1 MRAQARWMLRRR
13 TSSRTTFVPEG
24 PARPHEALRPPRA
37 SEALGNNPDRQTAPR
52 PRDGAAFPHGNDVL
66 WNRRN
71 SMQLARCTVPTAAI
85 SYRQAESARGRD
97 FWLKPRSA
105 SPLGLK
111 PSGLRRGETLFFPP
125 RGRGGT
131 SPPQNGEAACW
142 KQRAGNALGPGKPPP
157 PPQTGERPTHK
168 PQPPPPKR
176 TEP

>member
-52 PRDGAAFPHGNDVL
+52 PRDGAAFPHGNDVP

-71 SMQLARCTVPTAAI
+71 SRQLARCKVPTEAI

-111 PSGLRRGETLFFPP
+111 PSGLRRAKALFCH
-125 RGRGGT
+125 RGRLRMRC
-131 SPPQNGEAACW
+131 SRESGEAMLW
-142 KQRAGNALGPGKPPP
+142 KPGRDKLLAREQTLTAAG
-157 PPQTGERPTHK
+157 QC
-168 PQPPPPKR
+168 
-176 TEP
+176 TEHSTR